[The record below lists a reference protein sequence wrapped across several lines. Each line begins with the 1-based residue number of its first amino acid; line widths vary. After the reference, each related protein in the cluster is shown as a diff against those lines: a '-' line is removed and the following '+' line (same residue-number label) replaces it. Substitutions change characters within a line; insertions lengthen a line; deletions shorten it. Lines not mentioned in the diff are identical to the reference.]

1 MGERPSTSNVI
12 TRHLQLH
19 TKPHNAIMIK
29 LSITVCLVLLL
40 AQASNGGPHDLLGCA
55 ITVHNNNL
63 TRMRVIQKYENKTRA
78 RGQ

>member
-1 MGERPSTSNVI
+1 
-12 TRHLQLH
+12 
-19 TKPHNAIMIK
+19 MIK